1 MMDFG
6 CTECGACEEVC
17 SMTLASGGKNSPAEK
32 LRSAAKVMAGNYKP
46 SDIKNIF
53 QCTKCRA
60 CEVVCPEGIGVTE
73 IIDGA
78 RGKYVSKKGV
88 KFGAQRELI
97 RNVKAFGT
105 PFGRSGSRVVLPK
118 VPRTPLPRT
127 LLFTGCFSAYVNKD
141 IALASFNILRKL
153 GIAFTCLEDEPC
165 CGYFIYNTGDH
176 ASAAELIE
184 KNIRRFKE
192 MGIER
197 IISVCPGCTTFLTR
211 NYHMDI
217 EVVHIS
223 KLVSDLI
230 EAGPVPIKP
239 SEGAVTF
246 HDACNI
252 GRSLGLYEE
261 PRNIIHAMG
270 YSLVEMALSRERAM
284 CCGADGGMKIIF
296 PGLAVEIGK
305 KRLEKGMPEGCHKL
319 FTICPFC
326 LTNLKEAS
334 RTYGRDI
341 EMSNLLV
348 EFDRSLSSG
357 THSSAIGRRA

>member
-6 CTECGACEEVC
+6 CTECGLCEEVC
-17 SMTLASGGKNSPAEK
+17 SMTLVSGGSKYSPAKK
-32 LRSAAKVMAGNYKP
+32 LCSAGMVMEGNYKP

-60 CEVVCPEGIGVTE
+60 CEVVCPEGIKITE

-78 RGKYVSKKGV
+78 RGKYVSEKGV

-97 RNVKAFGT
+97 RNVKEFGT
-105 PFGRSGSRVVLPK
+105 PFGRSGTRVVLPK
-118 VPRTPLPRT
+118 SPKGPRT
-127 LLFTGCFSAYVNKD
+127 LLFIGCFSAYVNKD
-141 IALASFNILRKL
+141 IALASFSILKKL
-153 GIAFTCLEDEPC
+153 DVAFSCLENEPC

-176 ASAAELIE
+176 TSAAELVE
-184 KNIRRFKE
+184 KNIRQFKE
-192 MGIER
+192 NGIER
-197 IISVCPGCTTFLTR
+197 IISVCPGCSTFLTR
-211 NYHMDI
+211 NYDMDI

-230 EAGPVPIKP
+230 EARPVPMQTHNGK
-239 SEGAVTF
+239 VTF
-246 HDACNI
+246 HDACNL

-261 PRNIIHAMG
+261 PRNIINAMG

-284 CCGADGGMKIIF
+284 CCGADGGMKIVF

-305 KRLEKGMPEGCHKL
+305 KRLETGMPEGCEKL

-326 LTNLKEAS
+326 LTNFKEAS
-334 RTYGRDI
+334 RQYRRDI
-341 EMSNLLV
+341 ELLNLLV
-348 EFDRSLSSG
+348 EFDNSLF
-357 THSSAIGRRA
+357 